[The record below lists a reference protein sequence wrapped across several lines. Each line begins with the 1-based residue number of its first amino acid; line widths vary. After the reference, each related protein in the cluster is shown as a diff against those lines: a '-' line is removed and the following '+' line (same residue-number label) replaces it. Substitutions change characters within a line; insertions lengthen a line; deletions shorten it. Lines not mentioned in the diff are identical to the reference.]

1 MTNTRQSRRAAKLTR
16 PARVALNEELRHDAG
31 WMGGLTK

>member
-16 PARVALNEELRHDAG
+16 PARVALNEELRRDAG